1 MSYMFS
7 GCSSIEE
14 INLSNFNTNNV
25 TNMCCM
31 FYDCT
36 SLKELNI
43 NYFNYNN
50 ETYMKSMFS
59 GCSNELIMKIKSQ
72 YKNIKQEAFV
82 K

>member
-1 MSYMFS
+1 MFCE
-7 GCSSIEE
+7 CSSLEKLYLN
-14 INLSNFNTNNV
+14 NLNTNNV
-25 TNMCCM
+25 TNMYCM

-43 NYFNYNN
+43 NYFNFNN